1 MYRARLHRYLWK
13 YLKRQPASEKAVYLR
28 YVTRKTIPNP
38 RPRQMG
44 ILCHAP
50 LRLSIYLFRSNA
62 GIFLLKSFV
71 AMNNGTCPTVRDR
84 TATCKVCF
92 PRDRQIITFQSSP
105 RSRQDLL
112 RDPGFSPRY
121 VYTFVF
127 LVHQESPFSR
137 TTCDISLFK
146 RLSSTEGTNF
156 CYYYLHHLFCNHEL
170 MWKEIISTNC

>member
-84 TATCKVCF
+84 TATCKICF
-92 PRDRQIITFQSSP
+92 PRDRQIITFQSPP
-105 RSRQDLL
+105 RSRQDLP
-112 RDPGFSPRY
+112 RD
-121 VYTFVF
+121 
-127 LVHQESPFSR
+127 
-137 TTCDISLFK
+137 TCT
-146 RLSSTEGTNF
+146 LSSSLYIRNLPSLAQLVI
-156 CYYYLHHLFCNHEL
+156 YLYLNAWAVLKVRIFV
-170 MWKEIISTNC
+170 IIICTIYFVIMN

>member
-1 MYRARLHRYLWK
+1 MYRARLHRYLSK

-92 PRDRQIITFQSSP
+92 PRDRQIITFQSPPRFPPLIAPGFIP
-105 RSRQDLL
+105 RSRFFPAI
-112 RDPGFSPRY
+112 R
-121 VYTFVF
+121 
-127 LVHQESPFSR
+127 VHFRLPCTSG
-137 TTCDISLFK
+137 ISL
-146 RLSSTEGTNF
+146 LSHN
-156 CYYYLHHLFCNHEL
+156 L
-170 MWKEIISTNC
+170 